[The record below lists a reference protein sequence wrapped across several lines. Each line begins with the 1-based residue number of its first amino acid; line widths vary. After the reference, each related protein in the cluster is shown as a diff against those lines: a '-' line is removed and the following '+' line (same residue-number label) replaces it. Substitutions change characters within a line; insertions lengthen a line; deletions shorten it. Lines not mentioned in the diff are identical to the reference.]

1 MQDERV
7 DYGEA
12 IQGVTLDD
20 DFFQVPLPYFLHS
33 SMLLFNDGNYYSCTH
48 IKVGTNT
55 LFNKINTC
63 DPFKGSDLTK
73 RYKSNNSK
81 KKFNK
86 FTGWECLWEGSD
98 VFNKL
103 KCKMHKTWLN
113 KLPIFRRFYPIIK
126 DKIFIAIIL
135 AWFDI
140 DPDHKGVLVKN
151 DFWKNISNIIFF
163 KPNTDIGANNI
174 LPIGA
179 GYNFLSKFP
188 NDNEHAGLTKY
199 VEQATIEEWS
209 SILESDEMIN
219 RAQGCY
225 AEIIRNKENG
235 ELNKEEEQ
243 GLIRYVYTQVR
254 ERIDPLFNQL
264 TIYNNVPVSSLCE
277 RLNNAN

>member
-1 MQDERV
+1 MQEERV
-7 DYGEA
+7 NYGEA
-12 IQGVTLDD
+12 IQRVTLGEG
-20 DFFQVPLPYFLHS
+20 FFQVPLPYFLHS
-33 SMLLFNDGNYYSCTH
+33 SMLLFHDGNYYSCIN
-48 IKVGTNT
+48 IKAGTNN
-55 LFNKINTC
+55 LFNKLNTSTI
-63 DPFKGSDLTK
+63 FKGSDLTK
-73 RYKSNNSK
+73 KYKSKYSKNNK
-81 KKFNK
+81 YP
-86 FTGWECLWEGSD
+86 GWECLWKGSD
-98 VFNKL
+98 VFSKL

-113 KLPIFRRFYPIIK
+113 KLPIFSRFYPIIK
-126 DKIFIAIIL
+126 DKIFTAIIL

-140 DPDHKGVLVKN
+140 DPQHQNILVEN
-151 DFWKNISNIIFF
+151 DFWKNISNIIVFR
-163 KPNTDIGANNI
+163 PNPEIGVKNI

-188 NDNEHAGLTKY
+188 NDNEYGGLTKY

-219 RAQGCY
+219 RAQECY

-264 TIYNNVPVSSLCE
+264 TIYNNVPVSSFCD